1 MRVTIRQRRVDAV
14 EERLRGSRLRGSEKT
29 VDIVNEHENSPAD
42 AASARRDYRARGE
55 PRKWAAR
62 PIFDSGRTQSLTRH
76 CSLLKTLAM
85 RRIWALLAV
94 LAVLTPAA
102 PAFAVVRSD
111 SNLEKRLAKALRVP
125 QVSAATSAAVAID
138 LRTGEQLFAL
148 NGTLALAPASNE
160 KLALTFALFSSF
172 SPKTRIETRVEA
184 AGVQDGDTLHGNLV
198 LVGGGDPTLSTRDLA
213 RLARRV
219 RATGIRHV
227 TGGVVGDETLFDSKR
242 TCPGWKHSF
251 YIGESPPLSA
261 LVVDCARYRTYT
273 APRPA
278 KAAALLFRDA
288 LRAAG
293 GHRGV
298 HGSAQR
304 QLHRRGAAEAA
315 FPDQRRPRQ

>member
-1 MRVTIRQRRVDAV
+1 MGHAAYLRFRSDPELDSALLPFENSGDASDLGAPRRARRPDSRGACFCGGA
-14 EERLRGSRLRGSEKT
+14 ERLEPGKAACEG
-29 VDIVNEHENSPAD
+29 
-42 AASARRDYRARGE
+42 AASAAG
-55 PRKWAAR
+55 
-62 PIFDSGRTQSLTRH
+62 FCGNV
-76 CSLLKTLAM
+76 CGG
-85 RRIWALLAV
+85 
-94 LAVLTPAA
+94 
-102 PAFAVVRSD
+102 
-111 SNLEKRLAKALRVP
+111 
-125 QVSAATSAAVAID
+125 AID